1 MCSPLSVV
9 HGSDPDHEGWT
20 RSRYEGGAEKSQ
32 AGSLRGSSPV
42 KRAHTQG
49 AHILVRAE
57 ELSCSSVPDA
67 LSTLCF
73 FARVLLHSCCFFVYL
88 VVVFFIINHIIFH
101 VGAESVATVCL
112 FRTSSRIFGIS
123 FRIKVDT

>member
-20 RSRYEGGAEKSQ
+20 RSRYEGGAEKSL

-42 KRAHTQG
+42 KSAHTQG
-49 AHILVRAE
+49 AHILEHTVRAE
-57 ELSCSSVPDA
+57 ELSCSSVPGA

-73 FARVLLHSCCFFVYL
+73 FARVLLHSFFLFVYL
-88 VVVFFIINHIIFH
+88 VGFFFNYKSHNI
-101 VGAESVATVCL
+101 
-112 FRTSSRIFGIS
+112 SRWS
-123 FRIKVDT
+123 

>member
-20 RSRYEGGAEKSQ
+20 RSRYEGGAEKSL

-42 KRAHTQG
+42 KSAHTQG
-49 AHILVRAE
+49 AHILEHTVRAE

-73 FARVLLHSCCFFVYL
+73 FARVLLHSFFLFVYL
-88 VVVFFIINHIIFH
+88 VGFF
-101 VGAESVATVCL
+101 L
-112 FRTSSRIFGIS
+112 L
-123 FRIKVDT
+123 